1 MNILDLINFC
11 TPFLKGIIFYGRVYE
26 VLQLPGT
33 ISYDVIILVR
43 YSQG

>member
-1 MNILDLINFC
+1 MNVLGLIIFC

-26 VLQLPGT
+26 VLQLPET
-33 ISYDVIILVR
+33 ISYDVIVLVR